1 MYIYIC
7 IMPPSF
13 KFLSSNL
20 ENGTV
25 PQMLC
30 TSLGMSVVHPRQYM
44 NPSTSLTTAR
54 QSEDLVAVLGLSIH
68 VTAFFGLQLLGYIG
82 VILAFESRATWRFPS

>member
-1 MYIYIC
+1 MYVYIYIY

-13 KFLSSNL
+13 KFPSSNL

-68 VTAFFGLQLLGYIG
+68 VTAFLGFSYWVILGLYWGYIG
-82 VILAFESRATWRFPS
+82 L